1 MQCIQKATSLF
12 VSVSTLVNV
21 EYKPFKIDSTTKQ
34 RIPFPLLIR
43 SLWGQPGDWHRSEN
57 PACGPSQLQ
66 NSEKE
71 EIRAGRKRSGRLSR
85 VLIDSQSNFSR
96 FPMIERQDKRGTCF
110 SQTCP
115 QIFRPWKNNWS
126 NVLLS
131 WKKAGGGR
139 SNFFRSLNPFKWTET
154 LADEGSTQTK
164 FVVEVSFGSLQF

>member
-1 MQCIQKATSLF
+1 MTFLFFHKRWNKFAQRKMSQVGFCVFNWESNHFWHQNAKMIDNVQSCSAYKKRQACLWVSAHRWMLNINLSKLTPPPNNESHSHSLLGA
-12 VSVSTLVNV
+12 SRGNLV
-21 EYKPFKIDSTTKQ
+21 IDTARKK
-34 RIPFPLLIR
+34 
-43 SLWGQPGDWHRSEN
+43 

-115 QIFRPWKNNWS
+115 QIFR
-126 NVLLS
+126 VL
-131 WKKAGGGR
+131 KK
-139 SNFFRSLNPFKWTET
+139 K
-154 LADEGSTQTK
+154 
-164 FVVEVSFGSLQF
+164 

>member
-1 MQCIQKATSLF
+1 MTFLF
-12 VSVSTLVNV
+12 FHKRWNKFAQRKMSQVGFCVFNWESNHFWHQNAKMIDNVQSCSAYKKRPACMWVSVNTSMNA

-43 SLWGQPGDWHRSEN
+43 SLWGQPGDWHCPEN
-57 PACGPSQLQ
+57 PAFGPSQLQ

-126 NVLLS
+126 NV
-131 WKKAGGGR
+131 
-139 SNFFRSLNPFKWTET
+139 
-154 LADEGSTQTK
+154 
-164 FVVEVSFGSLQF
+164 

>member
-1 MQCIQKATSLF
+1 MTFLF
-12 VSVSTLVNV
+12 FHKRWNKFAQRKMSQVGFCVFNWESNHFWHQNAKMIDNVQSCSAYKKRPACMWVSVNTSMNA

-43 SLWGQPGDWHRSEN
+43 SLWGQPGDWHCPEN
-57 PACGPSQLQ
+57 PAFGPSQLQ

-115 QIFRPWKNNWS
+115 KIFRPR
-126 NVLLS
+126 
-131 WKKAGGGR
+131 KKLVKMY
-139 SNFFRSLNPFKWTET
+139 N
-154 LADEGSTQTK
+154 
-164 FVVEVSFGSLQF
+164 